1 MNQDELKTWLQEN
14 LNSDVERD
22 FFRDNFSCDE
32 EYYEEDS
39 EEEKSIFFF
48 SAKDKGIT
56 WVSEDSYGG
65 EGQGD
70 DFWNV
75 VRFSAGATLNC
86 PACGIAC
93 PRIDSRQKYCS
104 RACVRTNRL
113 ARRRE
118 AWANGNPNP

>member
-48 SAKDKGIT
+48 SAKEKGIT

-75 VRFSAGATLNC
+75 VRFSAG
-86 PACGIAC
+86 
-93 PRIDSRQKYCS
+93 DSVAYVQFDGWYQS
-104 RACVRTNRL
+104 Y
-113 ARRRE
+113 
-118 AWANGNPNP
+118 NGSEYTEWFFVEPKEVTVTQYFKVK